1 MVLYERLK
9 AQKATRYQRYIGVRA
24 AGVTEVSPKAK
35 GAVELRLAEHPPH
48 VPHQRDLGDRDHFA
62 HPRRAD
68 GRVRGRRAAAEGGAR
83 LRQLPA
89 GKAAG
94 PARGYLVRV
103 GVRARARARVRARVR
118 VAQRAATLA
127 TRAALRA
134 SSSSAGQSSRRPQ
147 LTCSNALIRARGR
160 VRVRVR
166 VGLGLELGLG
176 RAATPWAAS

>member
-89 GKAAG
+89 CKAAG

-103 GVRARARARVRARVR
+103 GVGARTRARARVR

-127 TRAALRA
+127 TRLGQKSRHHCELSTHLVCRIWPTSSGLR
-134 SSSSAGQSSRRPQ
+134 
-147 LTCSNALIRARGR
+147 RG
-160 VRVRVR
+160 
-166 VGLGLELGLG
+166 
-176 RAATPWAAS
+176 T

>member
-89 GKAAG
+89 CKAAG

-103 GVRARARARVRARVR
+103 GVGARARARARVR

-134 SSSSAGQSSRRPQ
+134 SSSSAGQSRRRPQ

-166 VGLGLELGLG
+166 VRFRFREG
-176 RAATPWAAS
+176 

>member
-35 GAVELRLAEHPPH
+35 GAVELRLAKHPPAPH
-48 VPHQRDLGDRDHFA
+48 VPHQDQRDLGDRDHFA

-89 GKAAG
+89 CKAAG

-103 GVRARARARVRARVR
+103 GVGARARARARVR

-147 LTCSNALIRARGR
+147 LTCSNALSRARGR

-166 VGLGLELGLG
+166 VRFRFREG
-176 RAATPWAAS
+176 